1 MGSLLVT
8 LIGSVADWL
17 IHLCNQISR
26 NYRLVAHK
34 LDGELRVEKER
45 IQVREREREIGAY
58 FLSIIWMYVL
68 ETNIVIW

>member
-1 MGSLLVT
+1 MGSLLAT

-45 IQVREREREIGAY
+45 IQVRERERE
-58 FLSIIWMYVL
+58 SIIWMYVL
-68 ETNIVIW
+68 ETNIVI